1 MIRRAISRHSL
12 RLAFLSLVVTALALL
27 ALPAP
32 GVAKYASIVIDYETG
47 TVLHES
53 NADTR
58 NYPASLT
65 KMMTLYMLFEAL
77 DRGELTLESDLR
89 VSKRAEGMP
98 PSKFWL
104 KAGSTIRVEDA
115 ILALATKSA
124 NDVAVVIAEALG
136 GTEIEFA
143 RLMTEKAKALG
154 MSRTTFR
161 NASGLPNEGQKST
174 ARDMATLSVALLR
187 NYPHYYGVFSTKAF
201 RYRGN
206 TYKSH
211 NHLLTSYEGTDGIKT
226 GYIRASGFN
235 LAASVMR
242 NGRRLIAVVFGGK
255 TSRSRDKHMMDLLDR
270 GFVRVASLPRFTPDP
285 SPPKP
290 GTLLAAAPAAST
302 AAGGTQAGGTE
313 VALEAEET
321 ERRDGGSVLDGL
333 IRPAQ
338 AASTTGPFGIQV
350 GAFFD
355 YDSALA
361 LAKTASERLPG
372 LLPAEQVVVTSLPTG
387 AKTLYRA
394 RILGLGKVQAR
405 KACVELQRRSMD
417 CLIVAT
423 DG

>member
-1 MIRRAISRHSL
+1 LAALS
-12 RLAFLSLVVTALALL
+12 LAFAALALL
-27 ALPAP
+27 ALPSP

-143 RLMTEKAKALG
+143 RMMTEKAKALG

-174 ARDMATLSVALLR
+174 ARDMATLSIALLR
-187 NYPHYYGVFSTKAF
+187 NYPHYYSVFSTKAF

-211 NHLLTSYEGTDGIKT
+211 NHLLTSYAGTDGIKT

-235 LAASVMR
+235 LAASVVR
-242 NGRRLIAVVFGGK
+242 DGRRLIAVVFGGK

-290 GTLLAAAPAAST
+290 GTLLAAAPVASP
-302 AAGGTQAGGTE
+302 AGAQPAPE
-313 VALEAEET
+313 AEAEE
-321 ERRDGGSVLDGL
+321 RRNGGSVLDGL

-338 AASTTGPFGIQV
+338 AANATGPFGIQV

-361 LAKTASERLPG
+361 LAKTASERLPQ

-394 RILGLGKVQAR
+394 RILGLGKVQAK